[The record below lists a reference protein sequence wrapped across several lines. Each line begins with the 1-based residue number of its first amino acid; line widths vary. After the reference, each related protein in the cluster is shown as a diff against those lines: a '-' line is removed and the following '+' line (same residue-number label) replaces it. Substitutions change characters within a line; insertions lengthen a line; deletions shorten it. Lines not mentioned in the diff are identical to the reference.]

1 MMYLIKWKGSE
12 MLNSLMN
19 LVFGCPHRRTTFP
32 MTPGR
37 RSGFAQHASAH
48 HGTYVVCLDCGKEFD
63 YDWSEMR
70 IGAPVTASITTGTLS
85 TALR

>member
-1 MMYLIKWKGSE
+1 

-32 MTPGR
+32 ITPGR
-37 RSGFAQHASAH
+37 KSGLVQSATPRHA
-48 HGTYVVCLDCGKEFD
+48 TYVVCLDCGKEFD

-70 IGAPVTASITTGTLS
+70 IGAPVNAPITTGASLPHSVTF
-85 TALR
+85 